1 MEDEALIRLALP
13 PTYGRNEEDVDGTMR
28 ESVME
33 IVWHVRE
40 VPFLVHLFR
49 EVPREKASA

>member
-13 PTYGRNEEDVDGTMR
+13 PTYGRNKEDVDGTMR